1 MNLLKAIF
9 GDINEKE
16 IKKIDKIVDQIEGME
31 AKISAYSDEQLS
43 GQTQVLRERL
53 ANGETLDDLLPEALA
68 VVREAA
74 KRVVGMRAYR
84 VQLIGAIVLHQGRIA
99 EMKTGEGKT
108 LVAPLAAYLNAL
120 TGEGVHIITV
130 NDYLAE
136 RDKEWMGKIFEF
148 MGMTVGCV
156 VHGVEGEDRKN
167 AYLADVTYGTNN
179 EFGFDYLRDN
189 MAMRKERL
197 VQRPLNYAIVD
208 EVDSI
213 LIDEARTPL
222 IISGESAKSTDL
234 YRVANKFALT
244 LNKET
249 DVKIDEK
256 AKSIALTDGAIVDKF
271 GQVEEGSE
279 LNDGVKKAEAYFNLE
294 NLSDP
299 ENIEISHHINQAIRA
314 RFLMKRDVDYIVKD
328 GEIIIVDEF
337 TGRLMYG
344 RRYSNGLH
352 QAIEAKEGIE
362 VRKESQTLA
371 TITIQNYFRMYKK
384 LAGMTGTAKTEEDEF
399 RHIYNMDVVQI
410 PTNKPV
416 VRDDMDDAIYK
427 NLKGKFQSVLKDIEE
442 RHAKGQPILVG
453 TISIETSE
461 FLGSILKKRGIK
473 HEVLNAK
480 QHEREA
486 EIVAQAG
493 RFGSV
498 TIATNMAGR
507 GTDIVLGG
515 NPEFL
520 AKRDMLKKGYPD
532 HIIHRVS
539 SPFVG
544 DDPEVL
550 EAKPIYDALY
560 AEHKKITDEEAIK
573 VKEAGGLHIIG
584 TERHESRRIDNQLRG
599 RSGRQGD
606 PGSSQFYISFE
617 DDLMRLF
624 VSDRAKGIVE
634 TLGFEED
641 MQLENK
647 MLTKSIENAQKR
659 VEGRNFSIRKHV
671 LQYDDVINK
680 QREIIYG
687 QRNKVMHGEN
697 LRDYILSMIEK
708 VIERAIP
715 MFTEGYKY
723 PEEWD
728 LDGLLNYLHPIFLPQ
743 GSIVFKDVES
753 LTKESLKD
761 IILNKA
767 IELYEQKEQ
776 EIEPDRMRDVE
787 RAILLRI
794 VDFHWIDHIDAMDDL
809 KQGIGLRAVGQQDPV
824 AAYKME
830 GFAMFEELIANIQ
843 EETIK
848 ALFHASIRT
857 ETEHKS
863 VAVIKNTSHEDSGE
877 KQSGKTFKTD
887 KKIGRNDPC
896 PCGSG
901 KKYKKCHGANVN
913 D

>member
-16 IKKIDKIVDQIEGME
+16 IKKIDKIVDQIESLE
-31 AKISAYSDEQLS
+31 AQVASYDDEKLSA
-43 GQTQVLRERL
+43 QTQVFRERL
-53 ANGETLDDLLPEALA
+53 ASGETLDDILAEALA

-120 TGEGVHIITV
+120 TGEGVHVITV
-130 NDYLAE
+130 NDYLAV

-167 AYLADVTYGTNN
+167 AYLADITYGTNN

-234 YRVANKFALT
+234 YKVADRFAQT

-279 LNDGVKKAEAYFNLE
+279 NNDGVKKAESYFNLE

-427 NLKGKFQSVLKDIEE
+427 NLKGKFESVLKDIEL
-442 RHAKGQPILVG
+442 RHEKGQPILVG

-461 FLGSILKKRGIK
+461 FLGALLKKRGIK

-493 RFGSV
+493 RFGAV

-520 AKRDMLKKGYPD
+520 SKRDMLKKGYSE
-532 HIIHRVS
+532 HIIHSVS

-544 DDPEVL
+544 NDPEVL
-550 EAKPIYDALY
+550 EAKPVYDALY
-560 AEHKKITDEEAIK
+560 LEHKRITDEEAIK

-624 VSDRAKGIVE
+624 VSDRAKSIVE

-697 LRDYILSMIEK
+697 LREYILSMIEK

-743 GSIVFKDVES
+743 GAIVFEQVES

-761 IILNKA
+761 IIFKKA

-776 EIEPDRMRDVE
+776 EIEPERMRDVE

-848 ALFHASIRT
+848 GLFHASIRT

-863 VAVIKNTSHEDSGE
+863 VAVIKNASHNDGGE
-877 KQSGKTFKTD
+877 KKSTKTFKSD
-887 KKIGRNDPC
+887 QKIGRNDPC

>member
-167 AYLADVTYGTNN
+167 AYRADVTYGTNN

-399 RHIYNMDVVQI
+399 RHIYNMDVVQV

-857 ETEHKS
+857 DTEHKS